1 MLTNTTTTTE
11 KEIIHDIQ
19 HVYSEKVETME
30 AFQES
35 SFKTPKVYRSIKVTY
50 KVKGITLS
58 TTAFIDVGQLKLDG
72 MTVKQ
77 YMDKH
82 NIDKFTQEVYD
93 NIKQYV
99 DTLPHLPHR
108 LTYDN
113 EVNRSRGVTAST
125 IMAEKGGKETYL
137 GTLHGYNID
146 FLVDTKEYENSYI
159 YQVADD
165 HITYRGC
172 HNKPPKPEY
181 LAQTDVGKRLAETY
195 LDIEAGRGV
204 ATYSDAMKYLQYL
217 SDNGETLFKDAKK
230 AMNEVALSHQ
240 LWNALSADEIIKGL
254 EYGDDETRYYIDT
267 NKIKTFKS

>member
-1 MLTNTTTTTE
+1 MLANTTTE
-11 KEIIHDIQ
+11 KEMIHDIQ
-19 HVYSEKVETME
+19 YVYNEKVEAME

-35 SFKTPKVYRSIKVTY
+35 KFKTPKVYKSIKVIY

-58 TTAFIDVGQLKLDG
+58 TTTLIGVGQLKLDG

-82 NIDKFTQEVYD
+82 NIGKFTQEVYD
-93 NIKQYV
+93 RIKQYV
-99 DTLPHLPHR
+99 DTLPYLPHR
-108 LTYDN
+108 LTPSD
-113 EVNRSRGVTAST
+113 EVNSIGVTAST

-146 FLVDTKEYENSYI
+146 FLVDHEEYENSYI
-159 YQVADD
+159 YQVADN
-165 HITYRGC
+165 HITYNRKC
-172 HNKPPKPEY
+172 HRIPPKPEY

-195 LDIEAGRGV
+195 LDIEAGRAV

-230 AMNEVALSHQ
+230 ALSEVALSHQ
-240 LWNALSADEIIKGL
+240 LWDVLSADEIIKGL
-254 EYGDDETRYYIDT
+254 ENADGYIDVS
-267 NKIKTFKS
+267 KIKTLKS